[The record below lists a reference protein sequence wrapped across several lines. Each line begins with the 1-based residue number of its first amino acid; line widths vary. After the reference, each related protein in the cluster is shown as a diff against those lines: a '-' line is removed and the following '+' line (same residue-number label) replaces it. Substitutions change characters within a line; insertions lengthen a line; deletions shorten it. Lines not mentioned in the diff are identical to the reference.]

1 MPCRRRS
8 RPRRR
13 RSAPRKRSIHTRRS
27 RRSRRCGPY
36 CAWYGWRPRPCTSN
50 TARARAG
57 ARAMR
62 RGSAP
67 RRRGRSRSSRLRAW
81 LESRNADAADALS
94 LDRLHHEARSRG
106 LEGLALARESPE
118 LCGDEAAQRVVRLG
132 RLDLQP
138 EGLAHVLERDASV
151 HERLGL
157 RNGEHELVLDVVF
170 IADLADDLLDE
181 VLDRHKAGGAAVF
194 VDDDRDVD
202 LVLLH
207 LTKQRIHFLR
217 LRDEDGRPQELAQRE
232 LTIAARDAAED
243 VLHVKD
249 ADDVVGGA
257 LVDGYTRVADG
268 RDPVEQLLRRR
279 LDVET

>member
-8 RPRRR
+8 PPRTR
-13 RSAPRKRSIHTRRS
+13 RSALRTRSTRTKRS
-27 RRSRRCGPY
+27 RRSRRCAP
-36 CAWYGWRPRPCTSN
+36 CSAWSGSRPRPCTSN
-50 TARARAG
+50 MARGRAG
-57 ARAMR
+57 ARAKR

-67 RRRGRSRSSRLRAW
+67 RRPGRSRSSRLRAR
-81 LESRNADAADALS
+81 LESRDADAADALA
-94 LDRLHHEARSRG
+94 LDRLHHEARAG
-106 LEGLALARESPE
+106 CLEGLALAREAPE
-118 LCGDEAAQRVVRLG
+118 LCGDEAAERVVRLG

-138 EGLAHVLERDASV
+138 ERLAHVLERDARV

-157 RNGEHELVLDVVF
+157 GDGEHELVLDVVF

-181 VLDRHKAGGAAVF
+181 VLDRHEAGGAAVF
-194 VDDDRDVD
+194 IYDDRDVD

-207 LTKQRIHFLR
+207 LTKQRVHFLR
-217 LRDEDGRPQELAQRE
+217 LRDEDGRPQELPQRE

-257 LVDGYTRVADG
+257 LVHGYTRVADG
-268 RDPVEQLLRRR
+268 
-279 LDVET
+279 